1 MTRSFGRSRRCIAD
15 HVILVLLVRNLLQTR
30 QQIIGVDD
38 HESARPTRQLIQDLL
53 ICRCARRKRRNDEPR
68 LVHRVVVVIR
78 VVIASGVATAT
89 PAATRTARSAGAS
102 ASALPASSA
111 GSPGTACAASTTRPA
126 SATASSS
133 TATYATTTAAT
144 RATTA
149 PSTTNSSASS
159 TAAPLHAHQV
169 NATPVV
175 RVEILKVQS
184 SCLQMRRMVH
194 HRILQ

>member
-89 PAATRTARSAGAS
+89 
-102 ASALPASSA
+102 
-111 GSPGTACAASTTRPA
+111 RPA

-133 TATYATTTAAT
+133 PATYATTTAAT

-149 PSTTNSSASS
+149 PSTTNPSASS
-159 TAAPLHAHQV
+159 TAAPLHA
-169 NATPVV
+169 
-175 RVEILKVQS
+175 
-184 SCLQMRRMVH
+184 
-194 HRILQ
+194 